1 MSKKQTIITRLPTR
15 AEMALIVADA
25 IQTCI
30 NTDTRFM
37 LNHHSDKKTVTF
49 TAKHDYDKFKVLF
62 PKAKLELDTYSSMYA
77 ELIYKY
83 E

>member
-15 AEMALIVADA
+15 EEIALIVADA

-30 NTDTRFM
+30 STDTRFM
-37 LNHHSDKKTVTF
+37 LNYRADKKTVTF
-49 TAKHDYDKFKVLF
+49 TAKHDYGKFKVLF
-62 PKAKLELDTYSSMYA
+62 SKATLEQDTYSSMYA

>member
-15 AEMALIVADA
+15 EEIALVIADA

-37 LNHHSDKKTVTF
+37 VNFRADKKTVTF

-62 PKAKLELDTYSSMYA
+62 PKATIKSDTFASLYC